1 LRQELEQARAEINSL
16 REGPTLLEELDRPLP
31 TTKTPSNRPPLE
43 VRAAS
48 EDFYADFAR
57 RLTTRRLEKT
67 PNINDL
73 SDRKDST
80 FRQ

>member
-1 LRQELEQARAEINSL
+1 LRQELERACAEINLL
-16 REGPTLLEELDRPLP
+16 RLGPILAVELNRPLP
-31 TTKTPSNRPPLE
+31 TTKTSLNRLPLE
-43 VRAAS
+43 VRAAF

-67 PNINDL
+67 LNFNDL
-73 SDRKDST
+73 SDRKDPT